1 MLYSVQKKDIRQASE
16 VLADAFE
23 KDPIWSKLYEGESD
37 YNKKLSYAL
46 EVSARHCR
54 KYGGL
59 YAPSEKLE
67 GVIGWVPGE
76 FDDMTMGRVLACGG
90 MSAAMRMGASISKKM
105 LPVFKPI
112 SDDRHKYMAG
122 RKYLYI
128 LIVGVRPELHGNGF
142 GGKLIGSVIEKS
154 EAEKIPVYL
163 ETETEGNVKMYEHF
177 GFEVL
182 HQITLPVIDVPM
194 WEMLRE
200 PRL

>member
-1 MLYSVQKKDIRQASE
+1 MLYSVQKKDIRQASV

-23 KDPIWSKLYEGESD
+23 KDPIWSKLYEGETD
-37 YNKKLSYAL
+37 YKKKLSYAL
-46 EVSARHCR
+46 EVSAWHCR

-67 GVIGWVPGE
+67 GVIGWVPGQ
-76 FDDMTMGRVLACGG
+76 FDDMTMWRVLTGGG
-90 MSAAMRMGASISKKM
+90 MNAAMRMGASVSKKM

-112 SDDRHKYMAG
+112 SDDRHRYMAG

-128 LIVGVRPELHGNGF
+128 LIVGVHPELHGRGF
-142 GGKLIGSVIEKS
+142 GGRLISAAIEKA

-177 GFEVL
+177 GFKVL
-182 HQITLPVIDVPM
+182 QQISLPLIDVPM

-200 PRL
+200 P